1 MDCWTRFIADEMLKH
16 EVFLYLMMIY
26 GWLCSEWDAWIEER
40 KKEERK
46 KEERKEAIIKRLIIP
61 YDSGT
66 KTVIDPHF

>member
-1 MDCWTRFIADEMLKH
+1 
-16 EVFLYLMMIY
+16 MMIY

-46 KEERKEAIIKRLIIP
+46 EAIIKRLIVP